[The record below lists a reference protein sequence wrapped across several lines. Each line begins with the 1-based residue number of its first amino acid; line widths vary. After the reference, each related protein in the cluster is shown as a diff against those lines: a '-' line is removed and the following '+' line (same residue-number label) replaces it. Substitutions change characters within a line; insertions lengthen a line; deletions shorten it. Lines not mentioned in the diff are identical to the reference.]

1 MRTNVKNYYDLLT
14 FGLGNAQFQSFVDRF
29 NDKYNVLNVDGFDWD
44 NEIQLDYTYE
54 QLISSLNIATLPV
67 YVDEAS
73 EGLDKSFGKFNIGSN
88 KIPTQKHRYPI
99 SAKML
104 REQMIMIQRFGE
116 AAMTQGAR
124 DSIRNLMFD
133 STDKLLAGNRN
144 ALTHQRM
151 RIVSKGQFTIDL
163 ENNPRGLK
171 GLTFD
176 FGVPSA
182 NKETLTGTAR
192 WWTTSDHLPANE
204 GSTSDP
210 ILFLKNKRKA
220 MRKLGFPNG
229 HFEIASDLWDDLLTH
244 TKVLSRIG
252 LSLYPQAAS
261 ATKPDTVGAQY
272 AQNMSDEA
280 KKSAFEALV
289 GCPIVP
295 RDSIAAV
302 EKFDEDAKEIKPVNI
317 ENFDPLNVSF
327 VPDGQLGTI
336 KAVQPIVLA
345 DDPTERIAWFDGGRT
360 LLTQRYESKTRTMY
374 IESEMAVLCVP
385 QMPQYM
391 CIYTVTT

>member
-1 MRTNVKNYYDLLT
+1 MRTNVKNYYDLLS

-73 EGLDKSFGKFNIGSN
+73 EGLDKSFGKFSIGSN
-88 KIPTQKHRYPI
+88 KIPTQRHRYPI

-133 STDKLLAGNRN
+133 STDKLIAGNRN
-144 ALTHQRM
+144 SLTHQRM
-151 RIVSKGQFTIDL
+151 RIASKGQFTIDL
-163 ENNPRGLK
+163 ENNPRGIK

-176 FGVPSA
+176 FGIPAA
-182 NKETLTGTAR
+182 NKETLSGTAR
-192 WWTTSDHLPANE
+192 WWTTSEHVPANE
-204 GSTSDP
+204 GSASDP
-210 ILFLKNKRKA
+210 ILFLKNKRKE
-220 MRKLGFPNG
+220 MRKKGFPQG

-280 KKSAFEALV
+280 KKSAFETLV

-327 VPDGQLGTI
+327 IPDGQLGTI
-336 KAVQPIVLA
+336 KSVQPIVLA

-385 QMPQYM
+385 QIPQYM
-391 CIYTVTT
+391 CIYTVTA

>member
-29 NDKYNVLNVDGFDWD
+29 NDKYNILNVDGFDWD

-104 REQMIMIQRFGE
+104 REQMLMIQRFGE

-133 STDKLLAGNRN
+133 STDKLIAGNRN

-176 FGVPSA
+176 FGVPTA
-182 NKETLTGTAR
+182 NKDTLTGTAR
-192 WWTTSDHLPANE
+192 WWTTSEHGPASE
-204 GSTSDP
+204 GSASDP

-220 MRKLGFPNG
+220 MRKAGFPNG

-244 TKVLSRIG
+244 TKVLARIG

-289 GCPIVP
+289 GCPIIP

-302 EKFDEDAKEIKPVNI
+302 EKFDETAKEIKPVNI

-336 KAVQPIVLA
+336 KSVQPIVLA

-391 CIYTVTT
+391 CIYTVTA

>member
-220 MRKLGFPNG
+220 MRKLGFHNG

-391 CIYTVTT
+391 CIYTVTA

>member
-1 MRTNVKNYYDLLT
+1 
-14 FGLGNAQFQSFVDRF
+14 
-29 NDKYNVLNVDGFDWD
+29 
-44 NEIQLDYTYE
+44 
-54 QLISSLNIATLPV
+54 
-67 YVDEAS
+67 
-73 EGLDKSFGKFNIGSN
+73 
-88 KIPTQKHRYPI
+88 
-99 SAKML
+99 
-104 REQMIMIQRFGE
+104 
-116 AAMTQGAR
+116 
-124 DSIRNLMFD
+124 
-133 STDKLLAGNRN
+133 
-144 ALTHQRM
+144 M

-391 CIYTVTT
+391 CIYTVTA

>member
-336 KAVQPIVLA
+336 KAVQPIILA

-391 CIYTVTT
+391 CIYTVTA

>member
-391 CIYTVTT
+391 

>member
-144 ALTHQRM
+144 A

-391 CIYTVTT
+391 CIYTVTA